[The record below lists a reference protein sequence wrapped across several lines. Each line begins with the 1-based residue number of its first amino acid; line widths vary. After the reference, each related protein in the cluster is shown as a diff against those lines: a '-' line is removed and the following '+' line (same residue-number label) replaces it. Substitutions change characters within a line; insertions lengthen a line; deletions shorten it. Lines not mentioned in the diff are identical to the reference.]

1 MAPIGEPVRLL
12 QTSRMRDRVQL
23 ALEAIRRHFYA
34 YGCPPSYREL
44 GAAIGA
50 PPSRVS
56 AIVRELVAA
65 GAIGHTAG
73 ARKSITLPR
82 PLANHS
88 DSELMLELGAR
99 GYVIQIGAPVAPL
112 SIVAGEIAAQ
122 LQSGT
127 IQQLPEI

>member
-1 MAPIGEPVRLL
+1 MAPTGEPVRLL

-50 PPSRVS
+50 QPSRVS
-56 AIVRELVAA
+56 AIVRELVEA
-65 GAIGHTAG
+65 GEIGHTPG

-82 PLANHS
+82 PLANYA
-88 DSELMLELGAR
+88 DSELLLELQHR
-99 GYVIQIGAPVAPL
+99 GYVIQIGAAVKPL
-112 SIVAGEIAAQ
+112 SIVAVEIAAEI
-122 LQSGT
+122 QSGT